1 MIIQFN
7 GSRRFRKFSSFLYP
21 HNCGSGENCDKI
33 ADDWKFCLVRSS
45 IISIFIVSK
54 LTSQDLKEVI
64 LKVLV
69 IYGWLGYPVAAITI
83 FVSVR
88 VLRWRENFYQQEMAR
103 IAGVRNQLMQTKLE
117 LPLQSSVEK
126 KEDK

>member
-1 MIIQFN
+1 METEDSPKPLNFYN
-7 GSRRFRKFSSFLYP
+7 RAVAAV
-21 HNCGSGENCDKI
+21 EKI
-33 ADDWKFCLVRSS
+33 AIKSLTTGNFAWFVLLAIVLGIIWKLD
-45 IISIFIVSK
+45 
-54 LTSQDLKEVI
+54 TQDLKEVI

-69 IYGWLGYPVAAITI
+69 TYGWLGYPVAAITI

-88 VLRWRENFYQQEMAR
+88 ILRWRENFYQQEMAR

-117 LPLQSSVEK
+117 LPIQSSVEK